1 MPGTL
6 LPELRRRMS
15 SMVTRA
21 LPNRAT
27 LRDVDLIDLTDRK
40 GTWALDETSG
50 ALDGMQDE
58 P

>member
-1 MPGTL
+1 
-6 LPELRRRMS
+6 MS
-15 SMVTRA
+15 SMVARA

-40 GTWALDETSG
+40 EAWTRRSG
-50 ALDGMQDE
+50 APDGMQDE

>member
-1 MPGTL
+1 
-6 LPELRRRMS
+6 MS

-27 LRDVDLIDLTDRK
+27 LRDMDLIDLTDK
-40 GTWALDETSG
+40 QETWALDETSG